1 MILYIMNYKSKI
13 YDMLMEETSDML
25 DHLPQPTMLF
35 RPPAG
40 DKPTLRGGIRQ
51 ADHPTPGTF
60 LPKDPATLATGS
72 SMGSM
77 RRGDETPAM
86 RRYVRSNDLEES
98 DMEDMSGGKVNWKK
112 VGKSVSKGLKTVGKY
127 VAPVAKEVG
136 KEVLPIVKKEG
147 LKALKNYLL
156 PAAETV
162 AENPE
167 LLMAAAGRKKNH
179 KVIRKSY
186 DSDSDEEG
194 SIHIDVNSHKNDK
207 GGRRPNAR
215 AQIVKKV
222 MASKG
227 LSMIQASKYVKEH
240 NLYKK

>member
-1 MILYIMNYKSKI
+1 MNYKSKI
-13 YDMLMEETSDML
+13 YDMLMSEQSDML
-25 DHLPQPTMLF
+25 DHIPQPDMLF
-35 RPPAG
+35 RPPFG

-60 LPKDPATLATGS
+60 LPKDPATLATGAS
-72 SMGSM
+72 IGSM
-77 RRGDETPAM
+77 RRGDETQSM

-98 DMEDMSGGKVNWKK
+98 DMEDLSGGRVNWKK

-127 VAPVAKEVG
+127 ATPVLKEVG

-147 LKALKNYLL
+147 IKALKSYLL

-162 AENPE
+162 AANPE
-167 LLMAAAGRKKNH
+167 LLLAAAGRSKKNH

-194 SIHIDVNSHKNDK
+194 SIHIDVNSHKGEK
-207 GGRRPNAR
+207 GGARKPNVR
-215 AQIVKKV
+215 AQIVKRIMKE
-222 MASKG
+222 KG
-227 LSMIQASKYVKEH
+227 LSMTQASSYVKQH